1 MKVLGGCAIV
11 KYRGRV
17 GSDPMALRYASV
29 SVSSLIVEMMSIND
43 CQIDIE
49 VYRNGALS
57 FSVLS
62 GT

>member
-1 MKVLGGCAIV
+1 MV

-29 SVSSLIVEMMSIND
+29 SVSSLIVEMMSIKD